1 MNTWT
6 ISDVLLFQA
15 REAVCGRLYVMCL
28 SAVLSGLQ
36 KCMSWLGLN
45 ACCKIF
51 INPKKSISISH
62 ITLVNWNLLPI
73 GNLLDYEG
81 NMFSQ
86 QHLSNFFQ
94 DTNRAP
100 VMLWAEKWIH

>member
-1 MNTWT
+1 
-6 ISDVLLFQA
+6 
-15 REAVCGRLYVMCL
+15 
-28 SAVLSGLQ
+28 
-36 KCMSWLGLN
+36 
-45 ACCKIF
+45 
-51 INPKKSISISH
+51 
-62 ITLVNWNLLPI
+62 LPI

-100 VMLWAEKWIH
+100 VMLWADRPGDPTEDLVLYLGEKTDQIMLLVLGTRVVFPWLREDAYLLLGDPTLV